1 MKDCRKLA
9 RNQLESR
16 NHPYARTAFRLRT
29 SGTIQIVNTFGQA
42 SLLTLLI
49 KEILV

>member
-16 NHPYARTAFRLRT
+16 NHPYVRTAFRLRA
-29 SGTIQIVNTFGQA
+29 SGKIQIVNTVGQA
-42 SLLTLLI
+42 LLLTLLT